1 MKRAF
6 KILNILLFSILLFSC
21 ENGNVTKLRREVGKL
36 NAMCPISA
44 GVSGDFLSIKYNEKE
59 GIVYMY
65 FASNEQYGSLFF
77 LKENRENLRTNL
89 KLMFQKNDSYQLLKD
104 MVNAQSSLIL
114 TYKIPSTGQS
124 TSFEIPYE
132 ELKEI
137 KNNPVTPRERDRIIL
152 ENKIS
157 IENAR
162 CPYDMEEG
170 LKMIKNEL
178 VDDNIVFYIQV
189 DEDIY
194 NFKEW
199 EKSDNEIKEFISQ
212 NFKELKRDPTLLS
225 EFKLLTSAGI
235 GYHYRYF
242 GSKTKNYVDVI
253 FTPQELAKYLPQ

>member
-1 MKRAF
+1 MKSAF

-36 NAMCPISA
+36 NAICPISA
-44 GVSGDFLSIKYNEKE
+44 GVAGDFLSIKYNEKE

-65 FASNEQYGSLFF
+65 FASNEEYGSQFF
-77 LKENRENLRTNL
+77 LKESRENLRTNL
-89 KLMFQKNDSYQLLKD
+89 KLMFQKDNYYQFLKD
-104 MVNAQSSLIL
+104 MVNAQASLIL

-124 TSFEIPYE
+124 TSFKIPYE

-137 KNNPVTPRERDRIIL
+137 KNNPISPRERDRIIL
-152 ENKIS
+152 ENQIS

-162 CPYDMEEG
+162 CPYEIEEG

-199 EKSDNEIKEFISQ
+199 ENSSNEIKDFTSQ
-212 NFKELKRDPTLLS
+212 NFKDLKRDPTMQNHL
-225 EFKLLTSAGI
+225 KLLTSAGI

-242 GSKTKNYVDVI
+242 GSKTKKYVDVI
-253 FTPQELAKYLPQ
+253 FTPQELANYLPK